1 MAADWLN
8 VVYVSSLARGG
19 PVSHLRILA
28 PAMARTGASVRVV
41 CLDEAVG
48 KAFRAAGVDAYA
60 APLRDKWDVRG
71 AARIW
76 PLLKGADVV
85 HTQDRRAGL
94 LVRPAA
100 RARGALV
107 LHTYH
112 GLPEQIAVRLG
123 RDGHVR
129 TSPGASAAQL
139 AWLLHGYL
147 RIEALL
153 AKFGFV
159 VAPSRAMAGFLA
171 AHGLPRDRIHVVQN
185 GIDVPPR
192 SRRRPQSSGKRF
204 VVGTAASLEYPKGV
218 DVLLAAVRELG
229 EDVSLEIFGDGSWR
243 ARLERE
249 SGEYGLSARF
259 HGHVEG
265 LPQRLRDLDV
275 FVLPSRA
282 ENFPVAALEAMAA
295 GLAVV
300 ATRVG
305 GVPELVVDGETG
317 ILVEPDDPAAMSAAI
332 ARLAGDPGSRAA
344 LGAEGRRRVEALFS
358 SDRMAE
364 RMRALYES
372 LL

>member
-1 MAADWLN
+1 VAADWLN

-19 PVSHLRILA
+19 PVSHLRVLA

-41 CLDEAVG
+41 CLDEAV
-48 KAFRAAGVDAYA
+48 AESFRAAGVDADA
-60 APLRDKWDVRG
+60 APLRDKWDLRG
-71 AARIW
+71 AAVVW
-76 PLLKGADVV
+76 PLLDGADVV

-100 RARGALV
+100 RARGSLV

-112 GLPEQIAVRLG
+112 GLPEEIAVRLG
-123 RDGHVR
+123 RDGQVPAP
-129 TSPGASAAQL
+129 PGASAARL

-153 AKFGFV
+153 ARFGFV
-159 VAPSRAMAGFLA
+159 VAPSRAMAAYLA

-185 GIDVPPR
+185 GIDLPSRP
-192 SRRRPQSSGKRF
+192 RRRGNSGKQL
-204 VVGTAASLEYPKGV
+204 VVGTAATLEYPKGV
-218 DVLLAAVRELG
+218 DVLLGAARELG
-229 EDVSLEIFGDGSWR
+229 DAVSVEIFGDGSR
-243 ARLERE
+243 RPQLERE
-249 SGEYGLSARF
+249 ADRRRLNARF
-259 HGHVEG
+259 HGHVDG
-265 LPQRLRDLDV
+265 LAERLRALDV

-295 GLAVV
+295 GLPVV

-317 ILVEPDDPAAMSAAI
+317 ILVEPDDPAAMAAAI
-332 ARLAGDPGSRAA
+332 AGLAGDAGRRAA
-344 LGAEGRRRVEALFS
+344 LGQAGRRRVEALFS
-358 SDRMAE
+358 ADRMAE

-372 LL
+372 LR

>member
-19 PVSHLRILA
+19 PVSHLRTLA

-41 CLDEAVG
+41 CRDEALAE
-48 KAFRAAGVDAYA
+48 AFRAAGVDAYT
-60 APLRDKWDVRG
+60 APLRDKWDVRA
-71 AARIW
+71 AARVW

-100 RARGALV
+100 RARASLV

-112 GLPEQIAVRLG
+112 GLPEEIAVRLG

-129 TSPGASAAQL
+129 TPPGASAARL

-153 AKFGFV
+153 AQFGFV
-159 VAPSRAMAGFLA
+159 VAPSRAMAAFLA
-171 AHGLPRDRIHVVQN
+171 AHGLPADRIHVVQN
-185 GIDVPPR
+185 GIDIPPR
-192 SRRRPQSSGKRF
+192 SRQRRQTGERL
-204 VVGTAASLEYPKGV
+204 VVGTAASLEYAKGV
-218 DVLLAAVRELG
+218 DVFLAAARELG
-229 EDVSLEIFGDGSWR
+229 DEVSVEIFGDGSWR

-249 SGEYGLSARF
+249 SREYGLNARF

-265 LPQRLRDLDV
+265 LAQRLRELDL

-282 ENFPVAALEAMAA
+282 ENFPLAALEAMAA
-295 GLAVV
+295 GLPVV

-305 GVPELVVDGETG
+305 GVPELVVDEETG
-317 ILVEPDDPAAMSAAI
+317 ILVEPDDAAAMAAAI
-332 ARLAGDPGSRAA
+332 ARLAGDPGRRAA
-344 LGAEGRRRVEALFS
+344 FGGEGRRRVEALFS
-358 SDRMAE
+358 ADRMAE